1 MPGSKSSFIVR
12 GACCVRHDVCS
23 STSARVRS
31 KETFLSLVISAGQ
44 DRRTGNDRRR
54 SGRRDHDRSTREFE
68 SAKARRSS
76 SPRPASA
83 VSTLEAALREVMRIV
98 VREEARSALADHR
111 AEERE
116 RESTKLLPLAEAAV
130 RLGLSQKALRSRCER
145 GSISGAKRIGGRWH
159 IPLRAV
165 EP

>member
-1 MPGSKSSFIVR
+1 M
-12 GACCVRHDVCS
+12 CVVAHL
-23 STSARVRS
+23 TGFAARRPS
-31 KETFLSLVISAGQ
+31 LSLITATSQ
-44 DRRTGNDRRR
+44 ERRTGNDRRR
-54 SGRRDHDRSTREFE
+54 SGRRDLERTAREVE
-68 SAKARRSS
+68 PAKTKRAP
-76 SPRPASA
+76 SPRPTSA
-83 VSTLEAALREVMRIV
+83 VSTLEASLREVFRMVI
-98 VREEARSALADHR
+98 REEARSALADHR

-145 GSISGAKRIGGRWH
+145 GSVSGAKRIGGRWH